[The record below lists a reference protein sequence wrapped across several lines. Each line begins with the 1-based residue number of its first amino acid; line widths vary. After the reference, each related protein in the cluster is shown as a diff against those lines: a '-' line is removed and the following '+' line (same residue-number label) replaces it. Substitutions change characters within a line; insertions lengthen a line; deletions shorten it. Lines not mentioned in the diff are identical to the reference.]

1 MDEKRNFKEELSEY
15 NRLFDIFRETDYA
28 LGKKYSEECRPNREK
43 AEEVS
48 KAAQQDR
55 DRFRRVINDLDQL
68 GDLDANSAYK
78 EFCSFHPQG
87 DHNKSRST
95 RTFSSTGLTTN
106 ERDKLFSNSTFERID
121 FCGDKEDCLKD
132 LDKGAKIVDSLNA
145 NYNCPEYPNFKE
157 AFKQYRS
164 EISSYHRT
172 FYLFRARGLILYVVC
187 GTFALAGLITLLY
200 PDIYSKIIASIL
212 IVLFG
217 GALVARM
224 VYDLAIAK
232 KRKAKHLVQETVFL
246 SSLDDYYTGIMKI
259 LTIERNESYR
269 KMEKAFDELQ
279 EELRTIGDKWQA
291 ILRDETKDIVDRM
304 RSYETIDKSVRQ
316 LQEYFGEEIHYSN
329 DYMSLFERYGYFKLD
344 TEEQFMDAVRSVI
357 EKKKQ
362 EIKEQRAEEQRQ
374 REREEERKERTYQ
387 LFLQEQNMREQKAAL
402 ERQQSEGKEM
412 AGRLC
417 ASCKQSGRCLIQN
430 SLNSPVCS
438 AYQPRK

>member
-1 MDEKRNFKEELSEY
+1 MDEKRSFKEELLEY
-15 NRLFDIFRETDYA
+15 NRLFDVYRETDYA
-28 LGKKYSEECRPNREK
+28 LGKKYNEECRPIKEK

-48 KAAQQDR
+48 KAVDQDLN
-55 DRFRRVINDLDQL
+55 RFQRVINDLDQL
-68 GDLDANSAYK
+68 GDLNANSAYK

-87 DHNKSRST
+87 DNDKSSSARM
-95 RTFSSTGLTTN
+95 FSSSGLTTGKK
-106 ERDKLFSNSTFERID
+106 DKLFSNSTFERID

-145 NYNCPEYPNFKE
+145 SYNCSEYQSFKE
-157 AFKQYRS
+157 AFRQYRG

-187 GTFALAGLITLLY
+187 GIFALAGLMTVWY
-200 PDIYSKIIASIL
+200 PDIYSKIIASIFL
-212 IVLFG
+212 MLFG
-217 GALVARM
+217 GALVARA

-232 KRKAKHLVQETVFL
+232 KRKTKHLVKETIFL
-246 SSLDDYYTGIMKI
+246 SSLDDYYTGVMKI
-259 LTIERNESYR
+259 LTLERNESYE
-269 KMEKAFDELQ
+269 KMEKEFDDLQKELKSV
-279 EELRTIGDKWQA
+279 GDKWQA
-291 ILRDETKDIVDRM
+291 ILRDETKDIVARM

-316 LQEYFGEEIHYSN
+316 LQEYFGAEIHYSN

-344 TEEQFMDAVRSVI
+344 TEEQFMDAVRSVV
-357 EKKKQ
+357 EKRKQ
-362 EIKEQRAEEQRQ
+362 EIKEQSAEAQRQ

-387 LFLQEQNMREQKAAL
+387 LLLQEQNIREQKAAL

-417 ASCKQSGRCLIQN
+417 ASCKQCGCCLIQN